1 MQTINGGGGKKQQE
15 SKTEITMGNKFRF
28 QIEENK
34 V

>member
-1 MQTINGGGGKKQQE
+1 MEEVGKLVGIEDK
-15 SKTEITMGNKFRF
+15 EITMGNEFRF